1 MVIYFY
7 PHSICKGMYSS
18 VQKYRR
24 IITMKEKH
32 VRFIENKHQN
42 QLFQIAALNISNT
55 CAVQ

>member
-1 MVIYFY
+1 MAIYFY

-32 VRFIENKHQN
+32 VRFIENKCVHR
-42 QLFQIAALNISNT
+42 NISI
-55 CAVQ
+55 